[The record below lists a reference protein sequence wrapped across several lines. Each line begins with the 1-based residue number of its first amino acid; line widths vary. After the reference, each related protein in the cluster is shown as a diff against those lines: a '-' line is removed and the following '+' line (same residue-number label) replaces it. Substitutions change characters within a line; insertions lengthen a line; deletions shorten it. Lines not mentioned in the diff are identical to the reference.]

1 MQPWPQCCAAWQIG
15 YASYRPANEILSRP
29 TDELDP
35 VKRAGLFVAMNDKV
49 IEDGVV
55 IPVVNRRWVAAM
67 SHKLKARLT
76 PWDNDFWNLR
86 DWYREA

>member
-1 MQPWPQCCAAWQIG
+1 
-15 YASYRPANEILSRP
+15 
-29 TDELDP
+29 
-35 VKRAGLFVAMNDKV
+35 MNDKV

-67 SHKLKARLT
+67 SHKLKARLSS
-76 PWDNDFWNLR
+76 WDNDFWNLR

>member
-1 MQPWPQCCAAWQIG
+1 V
-15 YASYRPANEILSRP
+15 
-29 TDELDP
+29 ELDP

-67 SHKLKARLT
+67 SHELKARLS